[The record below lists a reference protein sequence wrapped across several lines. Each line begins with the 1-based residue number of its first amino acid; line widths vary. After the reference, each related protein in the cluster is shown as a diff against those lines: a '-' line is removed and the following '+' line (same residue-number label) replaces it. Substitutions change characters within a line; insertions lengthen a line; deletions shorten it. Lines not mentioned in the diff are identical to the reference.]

1 MAILYGAWLVVKMLQ
16 MELLSMILGQFF
28 NIGLIIL
35 IIIFQPEVRRFL
47 LMVGD
52 STFGQRE
59 SLFKKWIAPQQD
71 ISVLSKSGFDIIE
84 AVEELSHNRIGVL
97 IILAKPLQLDYF
109 SKSGIPL
116 QAQISKELL
125 VGIFQKDNPLHDGAV
140 IILGDKVERASV
152 ILPVSDKQDL
162 PSHMGLRHRAALGA
176 SEQFGAKAI
185 VVSEETGLIAWVE
198 GEEILNVDADQL
210 TAKLLSSI

>member
-176 SEQFGAKAI
+176 SEQFGAMAI